1 MNIMNEAFQYLD
13 ILILAVLA
21 GLVLLRLRSVLGR
34 RTGNEKTD
42 TSSFNYEASNT
53 NTKVESQIKSPVVD
67 RSSESG
73 DNWFDTKD
81 FLNGANKAY
90 ELIVTNFENGNKK
103 ALNPLL
109 EKSVLSNF
117 NEVIDQRNSDGH
129 IVEFSFIGIE
139 SSEIIHKDLKSDPME
154 VTVRFISEM
163 ITCIKNSKE
172 EIVSGSIN
180 QVQKITDVWTFTKNK
195 KIKSDNWLLSATS
208 D

>member
-1 MNIMNEAFQYLD
+1 MNEAFQYLD

-21 GLVLLRLRSVLGR
+21 GFVLLRLRSVLGR

-42 TSSFNYEASNT
+42 TSSFNYESN
-53 NTKVESQIKSPVVD
+53 NTDSKVEPSIKIPPVD
-67 RSSESG
+67 RNTFIG
-73 DNWFDTKD
+73 DSWFDSKD

-103 ALNPLL
+103 ALTPFL

-117 NEVIDQRNSDGH
+117 SEVIDQRQQDNYT
-129 IVEFSFIGIE
+129 VEFSFIGIE
-139 SSEIIHKDLKSDPME
+139 SSEIVHKDFKNDPME

-163 ITCIKNSKE
+163 ITCIRNNKD
-172 EIVSGSIN
+172 EIISGSMN
-180 QVQKITDVWTFTKNK
+180 QVQKITDVWTFTKSK
-195 KIKSDNWLLSATS
+195 KVKSDNWLLSATS

>member
-1 MNIMNEAFQYLD
+1 MNEAFQYLD

-42 TSSFNYEASNT
+42 TSSFNYEAT
-53 NTKVESQIKSPVVD
+53 NTESKVEPSLKIPPVD
-67 RSSESG
+67 RNTSSG
-73 DNWFDTKD
+73 DSWFDSKD

-103 ALNPLL
+103 ALTPFL

-117 NEVIDQRNSDGH
+117 SEVIDQRKQDNH
-129 IVEFSFIGIE
+129 TVEFSFIGIE
-139 SSEIIHKDLKSDPME
+139 SSEIVHKDLKNDPME
-154 VTVRFISEM
+154 ITVRFISEM
-163 ITCIKNSKE
+163 ITCIRNNKD
-172 EIVSGSIN
+172 EIISGSMN
-180 QVQKITDVWTFTKNK
+180 QVQKITDVWTFTKSKNV
-195 KIKSDNWLLSATS
+195 KSDNWLLSATS

>member
-1 MNIMNEAFQYLD
+1 MNEAFQYLD

-42 TSSFNYEASNT
+42 TSSFNYEAT
-53 NTKVESQIKSPVVD
+53 NTESKVEPSIKIPPVD
-67 RSSESG
+67 RNTSSG
-73 DNWFDTKD
+73 DSWFDSKD

-103 ALNPLL
+103 ALTPFL

-117 NEVIDQRNSDGH
+117 SEVIDQRQQDNH
-129 IVEFSFIGIE
+129 TVEFSFIGIE
-139 SSEIIHKDLKSDPME
+139 SSEIMHKDLKNDPME
-154 VTVRFISEM
+154 ITVRFISEM
-163 ITCIKNSKE
+163 ITCIRNDKD
-172 EIVSGSIN
+172 EIISGSMN
-180 QVQKITDVWTFTKNK
+180 QVQKITDVWTFTKSKNV
-195 KIKSDNWLLSATS
+195 KSDNWLLSATS

>member
-1 MNIMNEAFQYLD
+1 MNEAFQYLD

-42 TSSFNYEASNT
+42 TSSFNYEAT
-53 NTKVESQIKSPVVD
+53 NTESKVEPSLKIPPVD
-67 RSSESG
+67 RNTSSVDS
-73 DNWFDTKD
+73 WFDSKD

-90 ELIVTNFENGNKK
+90 ELIVTNYENGNKK
-103 ALNPLL
+103 ALTPFL

-117 NEVIDQRNSDGH
+117 SEVIDQRQQDNH
-129 IVEFSFIGIE
+129 TVEFSFIGIE
-139 SSEIIHKDLKSDPME
+139 SSEIVHKDLKNDPME

-163 ITCIKNSKE
+163 ITCIRNNKD
-172 EIVSGSIN
+172 EIISGSMN
-180 QVQKITDVWTFTKNK
+180 QVQKITDVWTFTKSKNV
-195 KIKSDNWLLSATS
+195 KSDNWLLSATS

>member
-1 MNIMNEAFQYLD
+1 MNEAFQYLD

-53 NTKVESQIKSPVVD
+53 DTKVETQIKSPVID

>member
-1 MNIMNEAFQYLD
+1 MNEAFQYLD

-42 TSSFNYEASNT
+42 TSSFNYEAT
-53 NTKVESQIKSPVVD
+53 NTESKVEPSIKIPSVD
-67 RSSESG
+67 RNTSSG
-73 DNWFDTKD
+73 DIWFDSKD

-103 ALNPLL
+103 ALTPFL

-117 NEVIDQRNSDGH
+117 SEVIDQRQQDNH
-129 IVEFSFIGIE
+129 TVEFSFIGIE
-139 SSEIIHKDLKSDPME
+139 SSEIVHKDLKNDPME

-163 ITCIKNSKE
+163 ITCIRNNKD
-172 EIVSGSIN
+172 EIISGSMN

-195 KIKSDNWLLSATS
+195 KVKSDNWLLSATS

>member
-1 MNIMNEAFQYLD
+1 MNEAFQYLD

-42 TSSFNYEASNT
+42 TSSFNYEAT
-53 NTKVESQIKSPVVD
+53 NTESKVEPSIKIPSVD
-67 RSSESG
+67 RNTSSG
-73 DNWFDTKD
+73 DIWFDSKD

-103 ALNPLL
+103 ALTPFL

-117 NEVIDQRNSDGH
+117 SEVIDQRQQDNH
-129 IVEFSFIGIE
+129 TVEFSFIGIE
-139 SSEIIHKDLKSDPME
+139 SSEIVHKDLKNDPME

-163 ITCIKNSKE
+163 ITCIRNNKD
-172 EIVSGSIN
+172 EIISGSMN

-195 KIKSDNWLLSATS
+195 NVKSDNWLLSATS

>member
-1 MNIMNEAFQYLD
+1 MNEAFQYLD

-42 TSSFNYEASNT
+42 TSSFNYEAT
-53 NTKVESQIKSPVVD
+53 NTESKVEPSIKIPPVD
-67 RSSESG
+67 RNTSSG
-73 DNWFDTKD
+73 DNWFDSKD

-103 ALNPLL
+103 ALTPFL

-117 NEVIDQRNSDGH
+117 SEVIDQRQQDNH
-129 IVEFSFIGIE
+129 TVEFSFIGIE
-139 SSEIIHKDLKSDPME
+139 SSEIVHKDLKNEPME

-163 ITCIKNSKE
+163 ITCIRNNKD
-172 EIVSGSIN
+172 EIISGSMN

-195 KIKSDNWLLSATS
+195 KVKSDNWLLSATS

>member
-1 MNIMNEAFQYLD
+1 MNEAFQYLD

-42 TSSFNYEASNT
+42 TSSFNYEAT
-53 NTKVESQIKSPVVD
+53 NTESKVEPSIKIPSVD
-67 RSSESG
+67 RNTSSG
-73 DNWFDTKD
+73 DIWFDSKD

-103 ALNPLL
+103 ALTPFL

-117 NEVIDQRNSDGH
+117 SEVIDQRQQDNH
-129 IVEFSFIGIE
+129 TVEFSFIGIE
-139 SSEIIHKDLKSDPME
+139 SSEIVHKDLKNDPME

-163 ITCIKNSKE
+163 ITCIRNNKD
-172 EIVSGSIN
+172 EIISGSMN
-180 QVQKITDVWTFTKNK
+180 QVQKITDVWTFTKSKNV
-195 KIKSDNWLLSATS
+195 KSDNWLLSATS

>member
-1 MNIMNEAFQYLD
+1 MNEAFQYLD

-53 NTKVESQIKSPVVD
+53 ESKVEPSIKIPSVD
-67 RSSESG
+67 RNTSSG
-73 DNWFDTKD
+73 DRWFDSKD

-103 ALNPLL
+103 ALTPFL
-109 EKSVLSNF
+109 EKSVLLNF
-117 NEVIDQRNSDGH
+117 SEVIDQRQQDNH
-129 IVEFSFIGIE
+129 TVEFSFIGIE
-139 SSEIIHKDLKSDPME
+139 SSEIVHKDLKNDPME

-163 ITCIKNSKE
+163 ITCIRNNKD
-172 EIVSGSIN
+172 EIISGSMN

-195 KIKSDNWLLSATS
+195 KVKSDNWLLTATS

>member
-1 MNIMNEAFQYLD
+1 MNEAFQYLD

-42 TSSFNYEASNT
+42 TSSFNYEAT
-53 NTKVESQIKSPVVD
+53 NTESKVEPSIKISSVD
-67 RSSESG
+67 RNTSSG
-73 DNWFDTKD
+73 DRWFDSKD

-103 ALNPLL
+103 ALTPLL

-117 NEVIDQRNSDGH
+117 AEVIDQRQRDYH
-129 IVEFSFIGIE
+129 TVEFSFIGIE
-139 SSEIIHKDLKSDPME
+139 SSEIVHKDLKNDPME

-163 ITCIKNSKE
+163 ITCIRNNKD
-172 EIVSGSIN
+172 EIISGSMN

-195 KIKSDNWLLSATS
+195 KVKSDNWLLTATS

>member
-1 MNIMNEAFQYLD
+1 MNEAFQYLD

-53 NTKVESQIKSPVVD
+53 DTKVETQIKSPVVN

-73 DNWFDTKD
+73 DNWFDAKD

>member
-1 MNIMNEAFQYLD
+1 MNEAFQYLD

-42 TSSFNYEASNT
+42 TSSFNYEAT
-53 NTKVESQIKSPVVD
+53 NTESKVEPSIKISSVD
-67 RSSESG
+67 RNTSSG
-73 DNWFDTKD
+73 DRWFDSKD

-103 ALNPLL
+103 ALTPLL

-117 NEVIDQRNSDGH
+117 AEVIDQRQQDNH

-139 SSEIIHKDLKSDPME
+139 SSEIVHKDLKNDPME

-163 ITCIKNSKE
+163 ITCIRNNKD
-172 EIVSGSIN
+172 EIISGSMN

-195 KIKSDNWLLSATS
+195 KVKSDNWLLTATS

>member
-1 MNIMNEAFQYLD
+1 MNEAFQYLD

-42 TSSFNYEASNT
+42 TSSFNYEAT
-53 NTKVESQIKSPVVD
+53 NTESKVEPSIKIPPVD
-67 RSSESG
+67 RNTSSG
-73 DNWFDTKD
+73 DSWFDSKD

-103 ALNPLL
+103 ALASFL

-117 NEVIDQRNSDGH
+117 SEVIDQRQQDNH
-129 IVEFSFIGIE
+129 TVEFSFIGIE
-139 SSEIIHKDLKSDPME
+139 SSEIMHKDLKNDPME

-163 ITCIKNSKE
+163 ITCIRNNKD
-172 EIVSGSIN
+172 EIICGSMN
-180 QVQKITDVWTFTKNK
+180 QVQKITDVWTFTKSKNV
-195 KIKSDNWLLSATS
+195 KSDNWLLSATS

>member
-1 MNIMNEAFQYLD
+1 MNEAFQYLD

-42 TSSFNYEASNT
+42 TSSFNYEAT
-53 NTKVESQIKSPVVD
+53 NTESKVETSIKIPSVD
-67 RSSESG
+67 RNTSSG
-73 DNWFDTKD
+73 DSWFDSKD

-103 ALNPLL
+103 ALTPFL

-117 NEVIDQRNSDGH
+117 SEVIDQRQQDNH
-129 IVEFSFIGIE
+129 TVEFSFIGIE
-139 SSEIIHKDLKSDPME
+139 SSEIVHKDLKNDPME

-163 ITCIKNSKE
+163 ITCIRNNKD
-172 EIVSGSIN
+172 EIISGSMN
-180 QVQKITDVWTFTKNK
+180 QVQKITDVWTFTKSKNV
-195 KIKSDNWLLSATS
+195 KSDNWLLSATS